1 MRVGL
6 QVGPSAV
13 ENLLDTTKSSPHG
26 RGGTPGSP
34 SPAHRARDTS
44 KKHGA
49 GTGDPSITET
59 GNGPLRGVARTASR
73 ATSAPNPTGHL
84 PQASRRDRTRAQ
96 LFVFGC
102 RVTGSHHPPYVG

>member
-59 GNGPLRGVARTASR
+59 RNGPLRGVARTAGGGTSAPLPRR
-73 ATSAPNPTGHL
+73 ATSPGVPKGSPPGPTLFFRL
-84 PQASRRDRTRAQ
+84 P
-96 LFVFGC
+96 F
-102 RVTGSHHPPYVG
+102 PP